1 MKKGIAST
9 SREEADTYLKRNL
22 NLTTPTS
29 ILPLIIA
36 MNIAALLTFALAL
49 GAVSCVQHGDERHAS
64 VPGGYFFAFTNGN
77 CTANRALG
85 TTECGD
91 GPRPTI
97 DVVDPREMKVVA
109 NSDR

>member
-9 SREEADTYLKRNL
+9 SRGEADTYLKRNL

-64 VPGGYFFAFTNGN
+64 VPGGYFFAFTNSGFLKL
-77 CTANRALG
+77 C
-85 TTECGD
+85 
-91 GPRPTI
+91 I
-97 DVVDPREMKVVA
+97 QI
-109 NSDR
+109 SDNIAYFLWDIEPAKRLQILW